1 MPRLCEKISFLFV
14 KHKLNLKIL
23 LSSSLWEIKGTFLGI
38 FLIVLFIDS
47 RAFPLIRPYS
57 CKKKKEKKR
66 VTCTVTYTR
75 EPENNRDQHRVK
87 RGFSANPKLNNYISQ
102 WEPKKVA
109 QRANEIFKQKLR
121 KLCRTWENASNEID
135 IGLRFASDWLR
146 GWPGFL
152 GQSNLTLDQKLLWLA
167 VQHYIPFVI

>member
-57 CKKKKEKKR
+57 CKKKKKR
-66 VTCTVTYTR
+66 SVLHVQSR
-75 EPENNRDQHRVK
+75 ILVN
-87 RGFSANPKLNNYISQ
+87 
-102 WEPKKVA
+102 
-109 QRANEIFKQKLR
+109 QRITETNI
-121 KLCRTWENASNEID
+121 
-135 IGLRFASDWLR
+135 
-146 GWPGFL
+146 
-152 GQSNLTLDQKLLWLA
+152 
-167 VQHYIPFVI
+167 V